1 MAFRCNI
8 AYTRYWE
15 AVTHMYQMRHRWSAA
30 YSLIVEFDSP
40 ADETDHRKCSNSR
53 SWRMSV
59 AHLFSLLHA
68 VTTLELKQMRMLE
81 VIVDKEPYAKT
92 TCAGLV
98 SAMFPWARAL
108 LVPIEVRHLELQVE
122 VIGGIE
128 PEEQLALEASGFKS
142 GWIHFVH
149 VRLLR
154 VLVARSRAG
163 GLDMP
168 PPIVSRLFSQLELGV
183 EAAVLAQMISHTP
196 FPYPFYEL
204 MRWMKWYFVLT
215 LPLLIASQSQSVAS
229 VLTASVIASVLFV
242 SLLEVSEELEDPFG
256 EDANDLPLLAL
267 HADFNFVIKEL
278 ALRRTLDVDEYTSEA
293 ARSYRR
299 SLVRKLFVGT
309 ESRSSL
315 DSETDDGMPIPN
327 APSAALIHIRP
338 MQQRL

>member
-1 MAFRCNI
+1 
-8 AYTRYWE
+8 
-15 AVTHMYQMRHRWSAA
+15 
-30 YSLIVEFDSP
+30 
-40 ADETDHRKCSNSR
+40 
-53 SWRMSV
+53 
-59 AHLFSLLHA
+59 
-68 VTTLELKQMRMLE
+68 
-81 VIVDKEPYAKT
+81 
-92 TCAGLV
+92 
-98 SAMFPWARAL
+98 
-108 LVPIEVRHLELQVE
+108 
-122 VIGGIE
+122 
-128 PEEQLALEASGFKS
+128 
-142 GWIHFVH
+142 
-149 VRLLR
+149 
-154 VLVARSRAG
+154 
-163 GLDMP
+163 MP
-168 PPIVSRLFSQLELGV
+168 PPIVSQLFSQVELGV